1 LTAKGT
7 DMGHE
12 QLTTPWQPTVVSGVP
27 PLSRLAPAFE
37 EALGR
42 VDDAVTAIENGRGGE
57 AELGAITTN
66 LARAWR
72 LVDRDP
78 GLEVAAADLLD
89 GAAALARAP
98 IPATAFRLR
107 RLVREAQARFR
118 ERLACARPRR
128 DGLAPDPRPAPAKA
142 ISVHGV
148 LAPLWRCGTSD
159 GSRIEYAQAS

>member
-1 LTAKGT
+1 MAL
-7 DMGHE
+7 E
-12 QLTTPWQPTVVSGVP
+12 QLTTPWRPTVVAGP
-27 PLSRLAPAFE
+27 PTLPVLAPAFE
-37 EALGR
+37 EALGL
-42 VDDAVTAIENGRGGE
+42 VDDAVTAIENGRGGD
-57 AELGAITTN
+57 AELGVITSN

-107 RLVREAQARFR
+107 RLVRDAQLRFR
-118 ERLACARPRR
+118 ERLASARPRR
-128 DGLAPDPRPAPAKA
+128 DLPAAPSAAPAKA

-159 GSRIEYAQAS
+159 GPRIEYAQAS

>member
-1 LTAKGT
+1 MAQ
-7 DMGHE
+7 E
-12 QLTTPWQPTVVSGVP
+12 QLTTPWRPTVVSGPP
-27 PLSRLAPAFE
+27 PLSILAPAFE
-37 EALGR
+37 EALGL
-42 VDDAVTAIENGRGGE
+42 VDDAVTAIENGRGGD
-57 AELGAITTN
+57 AELGVITTN

-107 RLVREAQARFR
+107 RLVRDAQVRFR
-118 ERLACARPRR
+118 ERLASARPRR
-128 DGLAPDPRPAPAKA
+128 DLPAAVSSAPAKA

-159 GSRIEYAQAS
+159 GPRIEYAQAS

>member
-1 LTAKGT
+1 
-7 DMGHE
+7 MGHE

-37 EALGR
+37 EALGL
-42 VDDAVTAIENGRGGE
+42 VDDAVTAIENGRGGD
-57 AELGAITTN
+57 AELGVITSN

-107 RLVREAQARFR
+107 RLVRDAQVRFR
-118 ERLACARPRR
+118 ERLASARPRR
-128 DGLAPDPRPAPAKA
+128 DLPAAVSPAPAKA

-159 GSRIEYAQAS
+159 GPRIEYAQA

>member
-12 QLTTPWQPTVVSGVP
+12 QLTTPWQPTIVSGGP
-27 PLSRLAPAFE
+27 APSLLAPAFE
-37 EALGR
+37 EALAR
-42 VDDAVTAIENGRGGE
+42 VEDAVTAIENGRGGD

-107 RLVREAQARFR
+107 RLVREAQVRFR

-128 DGLAPDPRPAPAKA
+128 DGLAPDALPAPAKA

-148 LAPLWRCGTSD
+148 LAPLWRCGTSE
-159 GSRIEYAQAS
+159 SPRIEYAQAS

>member
-1 LTAKGT
+1 
-7 DMGHE
+7 MGHE
-12 QLTTPWQPTVVSGVP
+12 QLTTPWRPALVYG
-27 PLSRLAPAFE
+27 APASALAAAFD
-37 EALGR
+37 EAMGL
-42 VDDAVTAIENGRGGE
+42 VDEAVTAIEDGRGGD
-57 AELGAITTN
+57 AELRVITTN

-107 RLVREAQARFR
+107 RLVRDAQVRFR
-118 ERLACARPRR
+118 DRLACARPRR
-128 DGLAPDPRPAPAKA
+128 DAPTPDASPGPAAKA

-159 GSRIEYAQAS
+159 GSHGEYAQAS

>member
-1 LTAKGT
+1 
-7 DMGHE
+7 MGHE
-12 QLTTPWQPTVVSGVP
+12 QLTTPWQPTVVSGAP

-42 VDDAVTAIENGRGGE
+42 VDDAVTAIENGRGGD

-66 LARAWR
+66 
-72 LVDRDP
+72 
-78 GLEVAAADLLD
+78 
-89 GAAALARAP
+89 LARAP